1 MLEGHC
7 QVGSFGLAVAG
18 CEHDDTDFA
27 PYLPVSSDRGAIAQS
42 NVVKGQKLHPD
53 ILKGALNG
61 IGGCSIWRQQA
72 FELEIIDSGV
82 AKQSGTRQLAN
93 RPA

>member
-1 MLEGHC
+1 MHHVAAALAG
-7 QVGSFGLAVAG
+7 FRAGLPAS
-18 CEHDDTDFA
+18 
-27 PYLPVSSDRGAIAQS
+27 PDRGAIAQS

-61 IGGCSIWRQQA
+61 TGGCRIWRPA
-72 FELEIIDSGV
+72 FELEIIDSSV
-82 AKQSGTRQLAN
+82 ANRSRARELAN